1 MSRTI
6 ELPDSVYEALREEAA
21 ASGIT
26 PADWIA
32 SRLSGAWTEG
42 EGEAPT
48 TLAERFAGRFG
59 QVASGRQGR
68 FSEEGGRKFADGLE
82 GKRRAGHL

>member
-32 SRLSGAWTEG
+32 SRLSGTRTEG
-42 EGEAPT
+42 GSD
-48 TLAERFAGRFG
+48 
-59 QVASGRQGR
+59 SGVH
-68 FSEEGGRKFADGLE
+68 E
-82 GKRRAGHL
+82 H